1 VAYAMREK
9 RCAYTRRKYRGFLHF
24 GPEDAKFLE
33 AAHQNTVAKELYRI
47 PVQFRLEHF
56 EGGLG
61 GIGAGFEGTW
71 GSKTY
76 RLHLEDKLIDRAGLG
91 SKFTPVTHRH
101 RPCNYNAH
109 QEVETEH
116 FGIWKQTIGRIIIP
130 FAARI
135 NEQDLWK

>member
-47 PVQFRLEHF
+47 PVQFRL
-56 EGGLG
+56 
-61 GIGAGFEGTW
+61 EGTW

>member
-1 VAYAMREK
+1 MREK

-76 RLHLEDKLIDRAGLG
+76 RLHLEDKLIDPAGLG